1 MAPANIAP
9 GMVIGG
15 FRVLEPIGEG
25 GMGAVFK
32 ARDEQ
37 LDRLVALKIM
47 HPARDPEG
55 ARARFQREAAALAR
69 LDHPAIV
76 GIYSFGEYD
85 GRPFFAMEF
94 IDGGALKS
102 FLGKARIVAG
112 GTYDLGELRATGYL
126 APPDPELPYF
136 LRDPDGNPL
145 ADDGYLPRVAALGAE
160 LADALAAAH
169 ARNLIHRDIKPS
181 NILIGR
187 DGRARLVD
195 FGLARPEGE
204 ADLTASHQFLGTLSY
219 AAPEQFMGRRAR
231 ITHAAD
237 LYSLGVVLFELATLT
252 HPVTGDDPAAII
264 AAITQGEVPDPRGI
278 NPAIPG
284 GLAEVIRTCLEKD
297 PARRFKTGQELRE
310 ALTQTESRATSWTS
324 GLRGFFWRLF
334 RPEPAS
340 PAPAAPPGPANHEE
354 PAGNPPAPAFPSA
367 VGPSSF
373 GDRQGQPAAPDSSPP
388 PAVGAAAGRPAP
400 PPAPASSPH
409 VISAATGNGNGPARA
424 PASSLPA
431 APAWPSPQ
439 PPPPHLPPGEPRLA
453 EAHRTAEGLV
463 AEARDLFLR
472 QFAFF
477 PAIDKL
483 HQALD
488 LDPGSADALFLLRL
502 AMNSVGDH
510 SPLAARTEAAARLAP
525 DRPDR
530 ERRKFDLTRTIWEQ
544 RDYRAGAQAAF
555 TYGQLFPDDPDVLLA
570 EGFCTMMLGDLDR
583 ARQLAT
589 AMTGAAPENNLAA
602 IFLSE
607 CHETALDF
615 ATALDILAARIRLFP
630 GVTNLHL
637 KYVLVLFITGRLT
650 EAEEQI
656 RLVLQQDPTHAF
668 MVFARARL
676 HVHRDRWALAAEDF
690 RKVAGMAGN
699 DRLRAFSYYFL
710 ARLQAA
716 RGQPAAAAKYLA
728 LAQAGVQGSSL
739 FSLEEARTRIEGL
752 DLGGLLA
759 ELPPRAWHPH
769 ALRYA
774 REVCFETLNPRSYTV
789 GNFGRTTIFE
799 MGPDA
804 AVTPSFLFGNF
815 LFDSAQER
823 LTQIWLPAVPASPL
837 VDAAGN
843 ILPVEF
849 KPLSGTCPQIGPA
862 PSVPTDPRPSVL
874 PHQHGGP
881 RATGGSPDPRAPTAP
896 GHAPDARRGGVGG
909 FLATVTFAEPWQGG
923 TAQFIHASGEPAPG
937 DAAFTPAGLALPGWP
952 LAAARHQA
960 ILVVVPRSLGPAR
973 FDEPPDEQI
982 DLPDQTV
989 WVWFR
994 FLFAGQTLPLRLF
1007 LTTRN
1012 P

>member
-9 GMVIGG
+9 GTIIGG
-15 FRVLEPIGEG
+15 FRVLEPLGEG

-47 HPARDPEG
+47 HPARDPAA
-55 ARARFQREAAALAR
+55 ARARFQREATALAR

-76 GIYSFGEYD
+76 GIYSFGEFD
-85 GRPFFAMEF
+85 GRPYFAMEF
-94 IDGGALKS
+94 VDGGALTS

-126 APPDPELPYF
+126 APPDPALPYF

-145 ADDGYLPRVAALGAE
+145 ADGGYLPRVAALGAE

-169 ARNLIHRDIKPS
+169 DRSLIHRDIKPS

-231 ITHAAD
+231 LTHAAD
-237 LYSLGVVLFELATLT
+237 LFSLGVVLFELATLT
-252 HPVTGDDPAAII
+252 HPVAGEDPAAII
-264 AAITQGEVPDPRGI
+264 AAITQGEVPDPRLV

-284 GLAEVIRTCLEKD
+284 ALAEAIRTCLEKD
-297 PARRFKTGQELRE
+297 PARRFKNARELRE
-310 ALTQTESRATSWTS
+310 ALTRTESRATSWAS

-340 PAPAAPPGPANHEE
+340 SPLDAPVVAGGTE
-354 PAGNPPAPAFPSA
+354 GNPPDPLPSPPGMPDA
-367 VGPSSF
+367 T
-373 GDRQGQPAAPDSSPP
+373 GDREALPRQPVSSPP
-388 PAVGAAAGRPAP
+388 VMAASSSASPVGTPSPAARPAP
-400 PPAPASSPH
+400 PP
-409 VISAATGNGNGPARA
+409 GPPR
-424 PASSLPA
+424 
-431 APAWPSPQ
+431 
-439 PPPPHLPPGEPRLA
+439 EPRLA

-510 SPLAARTEAAARLAP
+510 SPLTARTEAAARLVP
-525 DRPDR
+525 DRPER
-530 ERRKFDLTRTIWEQ
+530 ERRKFGLTRTIWEQ

-555 TYGQLFPDDPDVLLA
+555 AYGQLFPDDPDVLLA

-615 ATALDILAARIRLFP
+615 DTALDILAARIRLFP

-728 LAQAGVQGSSL
+728 LAQAGVQGNSL
-739 FSLEEARTRIEGL
+739 FSLEEARTRIEAL

-759 ELPPRAWHPH
+759 DRPPRAWHPH
-769 ALRYA
+769 ALRFA

-789 GNFGRTTIFE
+789 GNFGRTTVFE
-799 MGPDA
+799 LGPDA
-804 AVTPSFLFGNF
+804 SVTPSFLFGNF

-823 LTQIWLPAVPASPL
+823 LTQVWLPAVPASPL
-837 VDAAGN
+837 VDAGGN

-849 KPLSGTCPQIGPA
+849 KPLSGTCPQVGPA
-862 PSVPTDPRPSVL
+862 ATSPTVPRSSMPQGHHRGPRPTDGASAAR
-874 PHQHGGP
+874 GP
-881 RATGGSPDPRAPTAP
+881 ADP
-896 GHAPDARRGGVGG
+896 GLAPDARRGGVGG
-909 FLATVTFAEPWQGG
+909 FLATVTFAQPWQSG
-923 TAQFIHASGEPAPG
+923 TAQFIHAAGEPAAG
-937 DAAFTPAGLALPGWP
+937 QAAFTEAGLFLPGWP

-989 WVWFR
+989 SVWFR

-1007 LTTRN
+1007 L
-1012 P
+1012 PGQKS